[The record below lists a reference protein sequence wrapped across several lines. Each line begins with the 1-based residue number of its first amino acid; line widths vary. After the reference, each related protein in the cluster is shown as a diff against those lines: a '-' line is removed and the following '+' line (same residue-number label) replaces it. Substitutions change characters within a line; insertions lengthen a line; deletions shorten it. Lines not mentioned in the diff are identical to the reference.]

1 MYKEEDLSDAEDL
14 YGKSKHTGELK
25 DKSHAITLRTS
36 IIGHELNS
44 NNSLVNWF
52 LSQHGSVKGY
62 EKAVFSGFPAVELAN
77 IIRDYV
83 IPRPD
88 LQGLFHVSSD
98 PIDKYSLLSLIA
110 DRYHKDI
117 NIIRDDK
124 LEIDRSLNSDK
135 FKKATDYEP
144 PSWPVL
150 VNNMYLKN
158 RE

>member
-1 MYKEEDLSDAEDL
+1 M
-14 YGKSKHTGELK
+14 
-25 DKSHAITLRTS
+25 
-36 IIGHELNS
+36 
-44 NNSLVNWF
+44 NWF
-52 LSQHGSVKGY
+52 LSQHGTVKGY

-144 PSWPVL
+144 PSWPAL